1 MEKSEASKL
10 QYCIGELFIVNKQC
24 PGMLAERLWGKK
36 GTVYLPTVINAS
48 EGKELV
54 DVRE

>member
-48 EGKELV
+48 EVKELV
-54 DVRE
+54 GC